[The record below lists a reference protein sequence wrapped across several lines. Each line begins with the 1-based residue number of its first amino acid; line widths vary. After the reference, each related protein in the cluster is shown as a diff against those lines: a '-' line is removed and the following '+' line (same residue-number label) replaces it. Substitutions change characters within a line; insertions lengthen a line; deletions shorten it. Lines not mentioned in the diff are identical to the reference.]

1 MFLKEAIPCYY
12 SDHGYRGFYY
22 PSNIKGIV
30 KQNSEY
36 VRMPWISGTN
46 DGLIAIKVQ
55 KKNILPLTINGDK
68 VKILLSK
75 EHEQI
80 IVWIDK

>member
-1 MFLKEAIPCYY
+1 MFSKEAIVCYY
-12 SDHGYRGFYY
+12 SEQGHRGFYY
-22 PSNIKGIV
+22 PSKIKGII

-36 VRMPWISGTN
+36 ETVPWISGTD
-46 DGLIAIKVQ
+46 DGLIAIKIQ
-55 KKNILPLTINGDK
+55 KKNILPLTLDEEK

-75 EHEQI
+75 QHEKT

>member
-1 MFLKEAIPCYY
+1 MFLKEAISCYY
-12 SDHGYRGFYY
+12 SDIGHRGFLY
-22 PSNIKGIV
+22 PSRIKGII

-36 VRMPWISGTN
+36 ERMSWLSGTN
-46 DGLIAIKVQ
+46 DGLIAIKIQ
-55 KKNILPLTINGDK
+55 KKNILPLTISGDK

-75 EHEQI
+75 EHDQI